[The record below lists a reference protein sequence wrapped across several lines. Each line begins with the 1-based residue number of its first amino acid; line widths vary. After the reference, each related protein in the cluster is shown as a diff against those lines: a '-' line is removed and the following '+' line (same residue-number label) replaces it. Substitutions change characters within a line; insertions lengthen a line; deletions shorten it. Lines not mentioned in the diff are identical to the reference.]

1 MDYALAQPLPFHT
14 TLSLEPLIE
23 WWRQRAA
30 EPAGTSSLGP
40 FAAALVRRVERV
52 PALLGI
58 ITEPAV
64 LVRRAGLVET
74 LMMALIPPAAVE
86 TSLIGAV
93 APFERQVLFATP
105 RFRQIMVNAAGQLKQ
120 PLNLSAA
127 ETNFYLTRFA
137 YLLILDEVYGVRV
150 PREETIIFTV
160 PDYELG
166 LYRHYKVE
174 LDSRFMHVVP
184 RGELPEL
191 TAADRQALVGSLR
204 DMGPWLEKLPPDRFE
219 LRGFTL
225 MHLTDVTEQQV
236 LSTLKNDLLA
246 RNVLLASD
254 RLEQLQEQLRA
265 LFRLP
270 SLRLGLMG
278 YTARK
283 NQFVTF
289 GQRLG
294 QASLCQQIESPETG
308 ADFRRLFER
317 LVQTREPLII
327 EDVRTEPDLPEPLR
341 GQMLGI
347 GIQNVV
353 LCLLFYG
360 DDVLGVLELAS
371 PEAGALTTFS
381 LEKITQFL
389 PLFAVAV
396 HRHHEAQEARVQAIV
411 KEKFTAIHP
420 ALEWRFVE
428 AAEDLLGQQAR
439 GVAQPEL
446 KPIVFQEVYPLY
458 GAIDVRGSSVARAE
472 AVKADLLDHL
482 QLANRVLIG
491 ATELQPLPIVDELSF
506 YVRKHLLQLREGL
519 LAEDEVN
526 VLDTLRT
533 EIEPLFEYLHANTPA
548 LRPAIGRYW
557 QALDP
562 QRGILYRQRKAFE
575 DSMTRLNER
584 ISDLLEVEEARAQL
598 MYPHYFRKSVTDG
611 VEFDIFIGA
620 SLVEKRPFDPLFLK
634 NLRLWQ
640 LLLLVQI
647 ARLTAGLKPGL
658 PMPLETTQLLLIN
671 GQPLA
676 VRFRQDERQFDVD
689 GAWNAK
695 YEIIKKRIDKAT
707 IVGSGE
713 RLTQPGAI
721 ALVYQQPREAQE
733 YAEYLDYLRDRG
745 LLLPDTE
752 HLELEEAQGI
762 RGLMALRVWVKYEA

>member
-14 TLSLEPLIE
+14 ALSLEPLID
-23 WWRQRAA
+23 WWRARAA
-30 EPAGTSSLGP
+30 EPPGTTSLGP
-40 FAAALVRRVERV
+40 FAATLVRRLERA
-52 PALLGI
+52 PELLGVI
-58 ITEPAV
+58 EDLTV
-64 LVRRAGLVET
+64 LRGRATLVET
-74 LMMALIPPAAVE
+74 LMMALMPPAAVE

-93 APFERQVLFATP
+93 APFEREVLFATP
-105 RFRQIMVNAAGQLKQ
+105 RFRQVMVNATGQLKQ

-174 LDSRFMHVVP
+174 LDSRFMQVLP
-184 RGELPEL
+184 RGKLPVL
-191 TAADRQALVGSLR
+191 SSDDKHTLVSSLR
-204 DMGPWLEKLPPDRFE
+204 DLGPWLDKLPPSCFE

-225 MHLTDVTEQQV
+225 LHLTDVTEQQV

-246 RNVLLASD
+246 RDVLLASD
-254 RLEQLQEQLRA
+254 RLEQLQEQLRS

-278 YTARK
+278 YVARK

-294 QASLCQQIESPETG
+294 QASLCQQLEDPDDSG
-308 ADFRRLFER
+308 DFRTLFER
-317 LVQTREPLII
+317 LVQTREPLVI
-327 EDVRTEPDLPEPLR
+327 EDVRTEAGLPEPLR
-341 GQMLGI
+341 EKILGI
-347 GIQNVV
+347 GIQNAI
-353 LCLLFYG
+353 LCLLLYG

-396 HRHHEAQEARVQAIV
+396 HRHHEMQEARVQAIV

-428 AAEDLLGQQAR
+428 AAEDLLAQQAR

-446 KPIVFQEVYPLY
+446 QPIVFQEVYPLY
-458 GAIDVRGSSVARAE
+458 GAVDVRGSSVARAE
-472 AVKADLLDHL
+472 AVKNDLMEHL
-482 QLANRVLIG
+482 HLANRVLNG
-491 ATELQPLPIVDELSF
+491 AASLQPLPIVEELSF
-506 YVRKHLLQLREGL
+506 YVRKHLLKLRDGV
-519 LAEDEVN
+519 AADDEVTI
-526 VLDTLRT
+526 LDTLRN
-533 EIEPLFEYLHANTPA
+533 EVEPLFEYLHATTPA
-548 LRPAIGRYW
+548 LRPAIQRYW

-562 QRGILYRQRKAFE
+562 VRGILYRQRKAFE

-584 ISDLLEVEEARAQL
+584 ISDLLEVEEARAQQ

-611 VEFDIFIGA
+611 VEFDIYVGA
-620 SLVEKRPFDPLFLK
+620 SLVENRPFDQLFLK

-640 LLLLVQI
+640 LLLMVRI
-647 ARLTAGLKPGL
+647 AQLTQRLKQEL
-658 PMPLETTQLLLIN
+658 PVPLGTTQLILVN

-689 GAWNAK
+689 GAWNAR

-707 IVGSGE
+707 IVGTGE

-721 ALVYQQPREAQE
+721 ALVYQQAREAQE
-733 YAEYLDYLRDRG
+733 YAEYLDYLRERN

-752 HLELEEAQGI
+752 HLELEEAQGV
-762 RGLMALRVWVKYEA
+762 RGLMALRVWVKYDD